1 MTNFWIP
8 NPGTGVSPVREG
20 EILTAYMLRSG
31 SVNRR
36 PNEATSYDW
45 SDCNNNCSIAHFQV
59 SPPRTAAPTAEPVT
73 MSADEVLIRA
83 REAVIIG
90 SNCGSDDAVRWRNTE
105 RDDFVLIQVIL
116 AYERDRAKPLA
127 EVAPHTAEDPDER
140 SAYNLYL
147 NECSAQFF
155 SWAEREKSERYC
167 DFLKA
172 IKRGRELERGA

>member
-1 MTNFWIP
+1 MMISN
-8 NPGTGVSPVREG
+8 
-20 EILTAYMLRSG
+20 
-31 SVNRR
+31 
-36 PNEATSYDW
+36 
-45 SDCNNNCSIAHFQV
+45 
-59 SPPRTAAPTAEPVT
+59 T

-83 REAVIIG
+83 REAVIVTWVW
-90 SNCGSDDAVRWRNTE
+90 SEDDVRDIENIRAARHDGFTNI
-105 RDDFVLIQVIL
+105 RAIL

-147 NECSAQFF
+147 NECSAPFF

-167 DFLKA
+167 GFLKA